1 MKPGAKPIFRTSLSF
16 IKHQATQTAILT
28 DTLSL
33 LRPRH
38 PALAAALLHPASASP
53 PPALGVEAVPQSP
66 RILHMHMSCTCA
78 CACTRLPLA
87 RASAVARLS
96 RGTRRLAGAP
106 RRAGARRVC
115 LLDRVCLYMRLA
127 LRMPRA
133 LVCLCVQAR
142 QRLTGRPKRDA
153 RTHMHTVELPI
164 FCGPVPRARHPARTV
179 ISAQAPRLQ
188 P

>member
-78 CACTRLPLA
+78 CACTRLPLWLGPRRWPDSRAALGASRAPRGA
-87 RASAVARLS
+87 RGRGACLSIGSCVSIYEARVADATRACVSVCASTAEAY
-96 RGTRRLAGAP
+96 GPTETRRTHAHAHC
-106 RRAGARRVC
+106 RVA
-115 LLDRVCLYMRLA
+115 YF
-127 LRMPRA
+127 LRP
-133 LVCLCVQAR
+133 CSQ
-142 QRLTGRPKRDA
+142 
-153 RTHMHTVELPI
+153 
-164 FCGPVPRARHPARTV
+164 
-179 ISAQAPRLQ
+179 SATPSAHSN
-188 P
+188 